1 MKNLFFFSRS
11 LVTTALLVTTI
22 TVSAQVKYVP
32 LKPMSQVV
40 STSMKQVRSS
50 DAITL
55 PTITWGGDIA
65 TVYAEIN
72 GTFKKNGLE
81 ITLKNTDNFKDQVQR
96 CINGETPYLRGT
108 KGMIKMASDAF
119 KAAGTELVEIYQL
132 SYSNGDDAVV
142 FRPGKNI
149 NNAKNVALQLY
160 GPHMDYAANLFTS
173 AKRRLEDINFKYLE
187 ELTLNDNGTNNNP
200 VEAFVAD
207 PTLDAVFCII
217 PDALNLTSGG
227 KTGTGSEGS
236 VKGATIG
243 LTTKSANRIIADVY
257 AVRKDYFDTHRDEV
271 QKLTLSLMQAEEGL
285 RDLLKAKSS
294 KMGEYNKLISRA
306 SELFFGTPTATKDV
320 EPMLEGG
327 CEFVAHAG
335 NVSFFVGQGTTRNQ
349 KTLDAEIQKAF
360 ITMGVLTGATSVLN
374 AGWDYNAFV
383 PDLRYAKAG
392 AATAVAAPRFDEKK
406 VSQVVENKIK
416 AESTTWESEG
426 TLFNVEIYFQ
436 PNQEDFA
443 VANYSAD
450 FKEALKLAQ
459 TYGGAIVVIEGHSD
473 RGGVLKARQSGA
485 SSQEVAQIEQVAKN
499 LSRDRA
505 ENVKKSFLAY
515 CKQSG
520 IAFDASQ
527 VTVVGRG
534 IESPKYMQ
542 PRTQEEWKQNFRVVF
557 RVKQLE
563 SESIQFDPSIYK

>member
-1 MKNLFFFSRS
+1 MKNPSFSNRIA
-11 LVTTALLVTTI
+11 VIALLLIITI
-22 TVSAQVKYVP
+22 TLHAQVKYVP

-40 STSMKQVRSS
+40 STSLKPVRTSG
-50 DAITL
+50 AITL

-72 GTFKKNGLE
+72 GIFKQNGLE
-81 ITLKNTDNFKDQVQR
+81 FTLRNEDNFKDQVQR

-119 KAAGTELVEIYQL
+119 KTAGTELVEIYQI

-149 NNAKNVALQLY
+149 NNARNVALQLY

-173 AKRRLEDINFKYLE
+173 AKRKLEDINFKYLE

-207 PTLDAVFCII
+207 PALDAVFCII

-257 AVRKDYFDTHRDEV
+257 AVRKDYFDTHKDEI
-271 QKLTLSLMQAEEGL
+271 QKLTLVLMQAEEGL
-285 RDLLKAKSS
+285 RDLLKTKAS
-294 KMGEYNKLISRA
+294 KMGEYNKLISRS

-327 CEFVAHAG
+327 CEFVGHSG
-335 NVSFFVGQGTTRNQ
+335 NVTFFVGQGTTRNQ
-349 KTLDAEIQKAF
+349 KTIDAEIQKAF
-360 ITMGVLTGATSVLN
+360 ITMGVLTSATNVLSAN
-374 AGWDYNAFV
+374 WDYNAFV
-383 PDLRYAKAG
+383 PGLRYAKAG
-392 AATAVAAPRFDEKK
+392 ASAATPRFDEKK

-416 AESTTWESEG
+416 AEATTWESEG

-436 PNQEDFA
+436 PNQEDFT

-485 SSQEVAQIEQVAKN
+485 SNQEVAQIEQVAKN

-515 CKQSG
+515 CKQAG
-520 IAFDASQ
+520 ITFDASQ
-527 VTVVGRG
+527 ITVVGRG
-534 IESPKYMQ
+534 IESPKFMQ

-563 SESIQFDPSIYK
+563 SESIRFDPSIYR

>member
-1 MKNLFFFSRS
+1 MKNPVS
-11 LVTTALLVTTI
+11 LIKILIVAALVATTTLQ
-22 TVSAQVKYVP
+22 AQVKYVP

-40 STSMKQVRSS
+40 TTSLKSVRTSG
-50 DAITL
+50 ALTL

-65 TVYAEIN
+65 TVYAEMN
-72 GTFKKNGLE
+72 GIFKQNGVDF
-81 ITLKNTDNFKDQVQR
+81 TLRNEDNFKDQVQR

-119 KAAGTELVEIYQL
+119 RAAGTELVEIYQI

-149 NNAKNVALQLY
+149 NNSRNVALQLY

-173 AKRRLEDINFKYLE
+173 AKRKLEDINFRYLE
-187 ELTLNDNGTNNNP
+187 ELTLNDKSTNNNP

-227 KTGTGSEGS
+227 TTGTGSEGS
-236 VKGATIG
+236 VKGAKIG
-243 LTTKSANRIIADVY
+243 LTTKSANRVIADVY
-257 AVRKDYFDTHRDEV
+257 AVRKDYLDTHRDEV

-285 RDLLKAKSS
+285 RDLLKAKAS
-294 KMGEYNKLISRA
+294 KMGEYNKLISRS

-320 EPMLEGG
+320 EPLLEGG
-327 CEFVAHAG
+327 CEFAGHTG
-335 NVSFFVGQGTTRNQ
+335 NVAFFVGQGTTRNQ
-349 KTLDAEIQKAF
+349 KSLDAEIQKAF
-360 ITMGVLTGATSVLN
+360 ITMKVLTSATNVPAAN
-374 AGWDYNAFV
+374 WDYNSFV
-383 PDLRYAKAG
+383 TGLKYAKAG
-392 AATAVAAPRFDEKK
+392 ASSTTSPRFDEKK

-416 AESTTWESEG
+416 AEATTWEAEG

-443 VANYSAD
+443 VASYAGD

-473 RGGVLKARQSGA
+473 RGGVLKARQTGA

-505 ENVKKSFLAY
+505 ENVRKNFLAY
-515 CKQSG
+515 CKQAG
-520 IAFDASQ
+520 ITFDASQ
-527 VTVVGRG
+527 ITVVGRG
-534 IESPKYMQ
+534 TEAPKYMQ
-542 PRTQEEWKQNFRVVF
+542 PRTQDEWRQNFRVVF

>member
-1 MKNLFFFSRS
+1 
-11 LVTTALLVTTI
+11 
-22 TVSAQVKYVP
+22 
-32 LKPMSQVV
+32 
-40 STSMKQVRSS
+40 
-50 DAITL
+50 
-55 PTITWGGDIA
+55 
-65 TVYAEIN
+65 
-72 GTFKKNGLE
+72 
-81 ITLKNTDNFKDQVQR
+81 
-96 CINGETPYLRGT
+96 
-108 KGMIKMASDAF
+108 
-119 KAAGTELVEIYQL
+119 
-132 SYSNGDDAVV
+132 
-142 FRPGKNI
+142 
-149 NNAKNVALQLY
+149 
-160 GPHMDYAANLFTS
+160 MDYAANLFTS
-173 AKRRLEDINFKYLE
+173 AKRKLEDINFKYLE

-217 PDALNLTSGG
+217 PDEHNLTSDE
-227 KTGTGSEGS
+227 KSGTDSEGS

-257 AVRKDYFDTHRDEV
+257 AVRKDYFDTHKDEI
-271 QKLTLSLMQAEEGL
+271 QKLTLALMQAEEGL
-285 RDLLKAKSS
+285 RDLLKTKAS
-294 KMGEYNKLISRA
+294 KMGEYNKLISRS

-327 CEFVAHAG
+327 CEFVGHSG
-335 NVSFFVGQGTTRNQ
+335 NVTFFVGQGTTRNQ
-349 KTLDAEIQKAF
+349 KTIDAEIQKAF
-360 ITMGVLTGATSVLN
+360 ITMGVLTSTNNVLSAN
-374 AGWDYNAFV
+374 WDYNTFV
-383 PDLRYAKAG
+383 PGLRYAKAG
-392 AATAVAAPRFDEKK
+392 ASTVTPRFDEKR

-416 AESTTWESEG
+416 AEATTWESEG

-436 PNQEDFA
+436 PNQEDFT

-485 SSQEVAQIEQVAKN
+485 SNQEVAQIEQVAKN

-515 CKQSG
+515 CKQAG
-520 IAFDASQ
+520 ITFDASQ
-527 VTVVGRG
+527 ITVVGRG
-534 IESPKYMQ
+534 IESPKFIQ

-563 SESIQFDPSIYK
+563 SESIRFDPSIYR

>member
-1 MKNLFFFSRS
+1 MKNMSTFNRI
-11 LVTTALLVTTI
+11 VTVAALLLIAGTLY
-22 TVSAQVKYVP
+22 AQVKYLP

-40 STSMKQVRSS
+40 TTSLKPVRATGS
-50 DAITL
+50 ITL

-65 TVYAEIN
+65 TVYAEMN
-72 GTFKKNGLE
+72 GIFKKNGLDF
-81 ITLKNTDNFKDQVQR
+81 TLRNEDNFKDQVQR

-119 KAAGTELVEIYQL
+119 RAAGIELVEIYQI

-149 NNAKNVALQLY
+149 NNSRNVALQLY

-227 KTGTGSEGS
+227 TTGTGSEGS

-257 AVRKDYFDTHRDEV
+257 AVRKDYFDSHRNEV
-271 QKLTLSLMQAEEGL
+271 QKLTLALMQAEEGL
-285 RDLLKAKSS
+285 RDLIRTKAS

-327 CEFVAHAG
+327 CEFAGHTG
-335 NVSFFVGQGTTRNQ
+335 NVAFFIGQGTTRNQ
-349 KTLDAEIQKAF
+349 KTIDTEIQKAF
-360 ITMGVLTGATSVLN
+360 ITMGVLTSATNVPGAN
-374 AGWDYNAFV
+374 WDYNAFV
-383 PDLRYAKAG
+383 PDLKYAKSGAST
-392 AATAVAAPRFDEKK
+392 AATPRFDEKK

-416 AESTTWESEG
+416 AEATTWEAEG

-443 VANYSAD
+443 VASYAGD

-485 SSQEVAQIEQVAKN
+485 GSQEVAQIEQVAKN
-499 LSRDRA
+499 LSRERA
-505 ENVKKSFLAY
+505 ENVRKSFLAY

-520 IAFDASQ
+520 ITFDASQ
-527 VTVVGRG
+527 ITVVGRG
-534 IESPKYMQ
+534 IEAPKFTQ